1 MSDNFMHKFGAMLKD
16 GGYRVI
22 PIMPGTKR
30 PGRWDGS
37 KWGELS
43 RWNDIDAQLV
53 HIDIWSN
60 WTGCGVGIL
69 TGEVV
74 AIDIDILEQDVAVQ
88 VGQVFSNILG
98 QTDMIRIGKAPKALY
113 LYRTNE
119 PFSKISMHPIEVL
132 GLGQQFVAYAIH
144 PDTGEPYRWPVS
156 SPHETPVSALP
167 LVTKEQVLH
176 ACEEAYKVLPP
187 NLRKKVLRTVIP
199 DKDVKASQDGLVGT
213 FAAVEDALRY
223 VQNPDLSWD
232 DWNRIGMAIYCA
244 TEAKGFT
251 IFDQWSQSSGKY
263 NQIETRQRWD
273 HYSKSPPTKIG
284 AGTLYFLAQQSGW
297 VPPPHIDLNPMK
309 TPKVDLTG
317 LDKMVKKV
325 TRSTRENFPQEWFQS
340 PSLVG
345 RVTRWINST
354 AQQPQPTFALMNT
367 LCMFG
372 ALFGRRYAMARLN
385 TRCNLFSIAVAKP
398 GAGKDH
404 SRQRIKELMAKCGLG
419 QLICGDRFSS
429 GVAILRTLHDYPSR
443 ISHLDEMGLYL
454 QTLTS
459 KNAASHQ
466 RDIIKTL
473 LEVYSSSS
481 GVYHGQE
488 YADSK
493 DRQRLD
499 INQPNFNFFGTTTPR
514 TLIPALN
521 HDMVDNGTLSRIL
534 LVPPFDDYPDAQ
546 IPEVTEV
553 PQDVIEDIQHSAQII
568 PSGIGN
574 MTNIQGIP
582 NSAVVPIV
590 VEWEE
595 EAFAEY
601 SKMREWQINQ
611 ARKDDALWVRYTEI
625 TVKIGMIEAIAR
637 DPVSPI
643 LTLDIFK
650 MANDLTRWSFNYT
663 SDLIVKEIS
672 ENEIE
677 ASHKKVLNII
687 RKSGDAG
694 MSTTQITKV
703 CQGMKARDRNE
714 ILQTLVESGDLLEEV
729 VKGGPGRDRRVYRAR
744 LR

>member
-1 MSDNFMHKFGAMLKD
+1 
-16 GGYRVI
+16 
-22 PIMPGTKR
+22 
-30 PGRWDGS
+30 
-37 KWGELS
+37 
-43 RWNDIDAQLV
+43 
-53 HIDIWSN
+53 
-60 WTGCGVGIL
+60 
-69 TGEVV
+69 
-74 AIDIDILEQDVAVQ
+74 
-88 VGQVFSNILG
+88 
-98 QTDMIRIGKAPKALY
+98 
-113 LYRTNE
+113 
-119 PFSKISMHPIEVL
+119 
-132 GLGQQFVAYAIH
+132 
-144 PDTGEPYRWPVS
+144 
-156 SPHETPVSALP
+156 
-167 LVTKEQVLH
+167 
-176 ACEEAYKVLPP
+176 
-187 NLRKKVLRTVIP
+187 
-199 DKDVKASQDGLVGT
+199 
-213 FAAVEDALRY
+213 
-223 VQNPDLSWD
+223 
-232 DWNRIGMAIYCA
+232 
-244 TEAKGFT
+244 
-251 IFDQWSQSSGKY
+251 
-263 NQIETRQRWD
+263 
-273 HYSKSPPTKIG
+273 
-284 AGTLYFLAQQSGW
+284 
-297 VPPPHIDLNPMK
+297 
-309 TPKVDLTG
+309 
-317 LDKMVKKV
+317 
-325 TRSTRENFPQEWFQS
+325 
-340 PSLVG
+340 
-345 RVTRWINST
+345 
-354 AQQPQPTFALMNT
+354 
-367 LCMFG
+367 MFG

-385 TRCNLFSIAVAKP
+385 TRCNLFVIAVAKP